1 MSQVKTGTVISNKMP
16 KTVVVKVLVKTKHPL
31 YKKMITKTKNFNA
44 YNDRQLAIGQ
54 KVKIIETR
62 PLAKQVHFK
71 ILEVL
76 D

>member
-1 MSQVKTGTVISNKMP
+1 MSQIKTGTVISNKMP
-16 KTVVVKVLVKTKHPL
+16 KTVVVKVLAKRKHPL
-31 YKKMITKTKNFNA
+31 YKKMITKTKNFKT
-44 YNDRQLAIGQ
+44 YTDRQLAIGQ